1 MTAENPG
8 NSEAQSPLAAQHEF
22 LLAQRGRGDSYDT
35 IAAAL
40 QRQGVQTS
48 PAAVGRY
55 CRKHLPAATGAKAD
69 GPPEALSSQ
78 AAWLGELDD
87 LLETAGADL
96 RTLMDQRLKL
106 AGEAVERIEHCTAQ
120 LDSLAEALRERP
132 AQSARMI
139 ETELRQPVD
148 AAAQR
153 IGELEAALRRL
164 LGAAKSA
171 LLVAER
177 RLLLGAYLLGSVSG
191 ALAGWLFFAQ

>member
-1 MTAENPG
+1 M
-8 NSEAQSPLAAQHEF
+8 
-22 LLAQRGRGDSYDT
+22 
-35 IAAAL
+35 
-40 QRQGVQTS
+40 
-48 PAAVGRY
+48 GRY

-153 IGELEAALRRL
+153 IDELEAALRRL